1 MLCGVIPVSMFNPQQ
16 QTADERMTDV
26 TSIPVSICDD
36 ADALLVE
43 IESPPTVDNGGRLI
57 GGPARLR
64 HNFATE
70 TFRDCLRDG
79 IKSTQFTY
87 PWFHH

>member
-43 IESPPTVDNGGRLI
+43 IESPPRQWWAIDWWSC
-57 GGPARLR
+57 
-64 HNFATE
+64 E
-70 TFRDCLRDG
+70 T
-79 IKSTQFTY
+79 TT
-87 PWFHH
+87 